1 MFEKLNSKRTI
12 REGIENLED
21 MQFVKLKDFAGY
33 TVPVDGYFFTNGKYG
48 KSVVVVAKGYKI
60 NMPAKALDQFEQI
73 DADPEMLDAMLQ
85 GKLVIKDI
93 SVRNVKNR
101 TMTVYTLADI

>member
-21 MQFVKLKDFAGY
+21 MQFVKLKDFVGY

-48 KSVVVVAKGYKI
+48 KAVVVVAKGYKI
-60 NMPAKALDQFEQI
+60 NMPARALDQFEQI
-73 DADPEMLDAMLQ
+73 DSDPDMLNAMLQ
-85 GKLVIKDI
+85 GHLAIKDI
-93 SVRNVKNR
+93 AERKTKNG
-101 TMTVYTLADI
+101 TTTAYSLTDI